1 MNKKMK
7 KRQLKPKK
15 DNTQYAG
22 FQIRMLS
29 NLIDLILISILFFPI
44 FSVLSAV
51 IYGNVLPGE
60 VITKVINEMAE
71 VSKGDPSFSA
81 SLFFKNS
88 LDIREYFINNH
99 GIEKLIIYSI
109 SQVLIIIATFLL
121 FWIKK
126 QATPGKRLL
135 SIKIVDAT
143 TLAKPTSKQLI
154 IRAFAILI
162 SSLPFL
168 MGIIWLVFDPRKQ
181 TWHDKIANTLVI
193 KEPK

>member
-1 MNKKMK
+1 MK

-29 NLIDLILISILFFPI
+29 NLIDCILIAILFFPV

-88 LDIREYFINNH
+88 PDIREYFINNH

-109 SQVLIIIATFLL
+109 SQVVIIITTFLV

-143 TLAKPTSKQLI
+143 TLEKPTNKQLI

-162 SSLPFL
+162 SSLPCL

-181 TWHDKIANTLVI
+181 TWHDKLANTLVI
-193 KEPK
+193 KELK